1 MKGTCILIKTARC
14 FQLRWPSFRLNTT
27 SKLSHCDFARNCE
40 ISSYP
45 FENTQSF
52 LRSRDRFV
60 FCNIGSHPEK
70 NTKNKSNTIM
80 GMFASVCVI
89 ALQMPKERLLFI
101 PVFSPQSCPT
111 FTLST
116 YLLQLII
123 GSTYFQIWK
132 YLEGNR

>member
-1 MKGTCILIKTARC
+1 MSPLVEIGLTDLPNSGSAPPLPPC
-14 FQLRWPSFRLNTT
+14 
-27 SKLSHCDFARNCE
+27 CD

-45 FENTQSF
+45 IENTRSF
-52 LRSRDRFV
+52 LRSRDQFV

-101 PVFSPQSCPT
+101 PVFLPQSCPT

-132 YLEGNR
+132 YLEGNHYIDLKIASLS